1 MLDTKT
7 IQEAVEGLKEQLIA
21 ERRML
26 HENPEPSGA
35 EVQTAAFIA
44 GEMKK
49 LGMEP
54 TWLKEKVGA
63 VYVLDTGR
71 PGKTLALRADIDALS
86 MPEDE
91 NNLVGKKVSVSKVS
105 GVCHA
110 CGHDG
115 HAAML
120 LAAARIL
127 AANKDELNGR
137 IIFVFE
143 SSEEM
148 PGTSTSSL
156 IKQYLIDQKIDGIWG
171 IHLYAMMDVGTVSV
185 QGGPRMSGAGSFE
198 IRIVGR
204 GGHGSRP
211 DQSIN
216 PVVTAAEII
225 SKFQTI
231 VPLQIAPDEAGVVTV
246 SCIQGGDT
254 WNIIPDTCTIR
265 GGIRYFS
272 VENYEKIVG
281 KMRAITDAL
290 CAAND
295 CTPEYVSMPK
305 SMFPVSN
312 DYELAKLAAA
322 AVEKVCPGTV
332 KEEPAWMASESFGVY
347 QTVAPG
353 VLAFVGIR
361 NKELGSGAPHHNV
374 KFDMDENALAI
385 GAAATVQV
393 ASDFLG

>member
-1 MLDTKT
+1 MLKT
-7 IQEAVEGLKEQLIA
+7 QTIREAVKKLEQQMIA

-35 EVQTAAFIA
+35 EVQTAAYIA

-54 TWLKEKVGA
+54 IWLKEKVGA
-63 VYVLDTGR
+63 VYELDTGR

-91 NNLVGKKVSVSKVS
+91 NNLVGKKVCVSRVS

-115 HAAML
+115 HTAML

-127 AANKDELNGR
+127 AAGKQDLSGR
-137 IIFVFE
+137 ILFVFE

-148 PGTSTSSL
+148 PETATSSL
-156 IKQYLIDQKIDGIWG
+156 IKQYLIDRKIDGIWG
-171 IHLYAMMDVGTVSV
+171 IHLYAMMDAGTVSV
-185 QGGPRMSGAGSFE
+185 QAGPRMSGAGSFE

-211 DQSIN
+211 DQSVN
-216 PVVTAAEII
+216 PVVTAAEIT
-225 SKFQTI
+225 SKFQSI

-246 SCIQGGDT
+246 SCIQGGDV

-272 VENYEKIVG
+272 VENFEKIVG
-281 KMRAITDAL
+281 KIRAITDAL

-295 CTPEYVSMPK
+295 CTAEYVSMPK
-305 SMFPVSN
+305 VMYPVSN
-312 DYELAKLAAA
+312 DAGLSKLAAA
-322 AVEKVCPGTV
+322 AVEKVLPGAV

-361 NKELGSGAPHHNV
+361 NRELGSGAPHHNV
-374 KFDMDENALAI
+374 RFDMDESALAI
-385 GAAATVQV
+385 GAAATVQF